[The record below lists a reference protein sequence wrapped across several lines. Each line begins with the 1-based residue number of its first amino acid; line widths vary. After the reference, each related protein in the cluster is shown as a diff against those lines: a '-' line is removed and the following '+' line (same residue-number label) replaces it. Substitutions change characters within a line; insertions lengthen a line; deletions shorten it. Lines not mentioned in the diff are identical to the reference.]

1 MTAETDVKKM
11 KVADLHEALKKHGLS
26 TDGLKADLQKRLI
39 DAQDAASAS
48 ETTPKKV
55 MSKAEKQEALARA
68 RLWANKRHTTVA
80 DPSTTESVAGEGVMT
95 EDDPPSSSDRGSRR
109 MAAMR
114 KRRYQA
120 KGSGSDKTVEEEKED
135 VANDTTTSNVPPS
148 ELRSSSTR
156 TSAANQKKTSTGN
169 SSRGYYL
176 IAIIPIVL
184 LVGASHFL
192 RATISAPPSDYGSGS
207 MFDLIATRYDFINRA
222 LALNLDMSWRKR
234 LVQEIV
240 GPQGELFTSTYTN
253 DGESSNVVKILDL
266 ATGTA
271 DVAILLGKAAAL
283 YNTRDPPPSVLG
295 LDPSQNM
302 LNVGNTKVQN
312 ADLTNIVRLE
322 LGDAR
327 NLASLTDET
336 FNAVTMSFG
345 IRNVI
350 EKEKALCEIHRVLK
364 KGVHYP
370 NIRTSSPLPIE
381 SRLAIMEFSEPGP
394 ESGIMGTLARLFIRH
409 CLPAIGALLSGF
421 PKEYMH
427 LQKSI
432 ADFPSPSEFVALMEK
447 LKCRVKSEGG
457 DGDEYDNHMFGSFR
471 VKEVVNLNFGSVQI
485 YVATPILRRRVTE

>member
-1 MTAETDVKKM
+1 MMDDVGKM
-11 KVADLHEALKKHGLS
+11 KVADLKEALKEHGLS

-39 DAQDAASAS
+39 DAQVAAS
-48 ETTPKKV
+48 PKKV

-68 RLWANKRHTTVA
+68 RLWANKRHTAEA
-80 DPSTTESVAGEGVMT
+80 DSSTTESAAGEEVMT

-120 KGSGSDKTVEEEKED
+120 KGSGSDKTVEKEHEEKED
-135 VANDTTTSNVPPS
+135 VANDKNTTSDASAESRNPPSTTTS
-148 ELRSSSTR
+148 
-156 TSAANQKKTSTGN
+156 ANLKKT
-169 SSRGYYL
+169 RGYYL
-176 IAIIPIVL
+176 VAIIPIAL
-184 LVGASHFL
+184 LVGASQFL
-192 RATISAPPSDYGSGS
+192 RATISSPPSDYGSGS

-234 LVQEIV
+234 LVKEVV
-240 GPQGELFTSTYTN
+240 GPEGELFTSTYT
-253 DGESSNVVKILDL
+253 GESGGNAVKILDL

-271 DVAILLGKAAAL
+271 DVAILLGKAAAQ
-283 YNTRDPPPSVLG
+283 YNTRDPSLTVLG
-295 LDPSQNM
+295 LDPSSNM
-302 LNVGNTKVQN
+302 LSVGNTKVKN
-312 ADLTNIVRLE
+312 ADLTHIVRLA

-327 NLASLTDET
+327 NLATLDDET

-394 ESGIMGTLARLFIRH
+394 DSGIMGTLARLFIRH

-432 ADFPSPSEFVALMEK
+432 AEFPSPPEFVALMER

-457 DGDEYDNHMFGSFR
+457 DGDDYDNHMFGSFR

-485 YVATPILRRRVTE
+485 YVATPILKRHVTE

>member
-1 MTAETDVKKM
+1 
-11 KVADLHEALKKHGLS
+11 
-26 TDGLKADLQKRLI
+26 
-39 DAQDAASAS
+39 
-48 ETTPKKV
+48 
-55 MSKAEKQEALARA
+55 
-68 RLWANKRHTTVA
+68 
-80 DPSTTESVAGEGVMT
+80 
-95 EDDPPSSSDRGSRR
+95 
-109 MAAMR
+109 
-114 KRRYQA
+114 
-120 KGSGSDKTVEEEKED
+120 
-135 VANDTTTSNVPPS
+135 
-148 ELRSSSTR
+148 
-156 TSAANQKKTSTGN
+156 
-169 SSRGYYL
+169 
-176 IAIIPIVL
+176 
-184 LVGASHFL
+184 
-192 RATISAPPSDYGSGS
+192 
-207 MFDLIATRYDFINRA
+207 
-222 LALNLDMSWRKR
+222 
-234 LVQEIV
+234 
-240 GPQGELFTSTYTN
+240 
-253 DGESSNVVKILDL
+253 
-266 ATGTA
+266 
-271 DVAILLGKAAAL
+271 
-283 YNTRDPPPSVLG
+283 
-295 LDPSQNM
+295 M

-457 DGDEYDNHMFGSFR
+457 NGDEYDNNMFGSFR

-485 YVATPILRRRVTE
+485 YVATPILKRRVTE